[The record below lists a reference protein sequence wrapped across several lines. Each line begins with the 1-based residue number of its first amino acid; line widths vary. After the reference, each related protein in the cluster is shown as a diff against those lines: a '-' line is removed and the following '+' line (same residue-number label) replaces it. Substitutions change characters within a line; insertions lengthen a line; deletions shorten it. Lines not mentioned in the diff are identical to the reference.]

1 MKAKATQCEKILS
14 YLRAHRKATN
24 MTLTVDL
31 RIGCPHKRLRDLT
44 DPQGMVYQRGP
55 FDGLW
60 RATGERITRERVK
73 TTGGAYVTMYR
84 LEAKR

>member
-1 MKAKATQCEKILS
+1 MKETQCQRILD

-31 RIGCPHKRLRDLT
+31 RIGCPHKRLSELT
-44 DPQGMVYQRGP
+44 GPQGEVYEQDAHGY
-55 FDGLW
+55 W

-73 TTGGAYVTMYR
+73 TAGGAYVTMYR
-84 LEAKR
+84 LEATR